1 MRSPS
6 TGDMPTTHNYH
17 EVVTRKSRSITLP
30 VTLERSIGLGHGSPM
45 DVTSN
50 MQEEQKP
57 VSKLCI
63 THYATCPRHFQRQK
77 ISRKK
82 KVHWVTGMFR
92 GLNLG
97 AELWEIFQGQNIS
110 NIQGTYDRSRYVLQN
125 YSFTDKERKI

>member
-50 MQEEQKP
+50 MQEEHKP

-63 THYATCPRHFQRQK
+63 THYATCLRHFKRKK
-77 ISRKK
+77 ISREKK
-82 KVHWVTGMFR
+82 LHWITGMFK

-97 AELWEIFQGQNIS
+97 AELRELFQEQNIS
-110 NIQGTYDRSRYVLQN
+110 KTRGTYDNRS
-125 YSFTDKERKI
+125 